1 MLMPFSVT
9 SKFGYGYSER
19 GGINNGC
26 EGYEGGEEVEE
37 KGWRV
42 EA

>member
-1 MLMPFSVT
+1 MPFSVT

-19 GGINNGC
+19 GGGINNGC